1 MCVSNFKISF
11 KDEENKLAV
20 MLVRVKN
27 VEVVDE
33 FLEKMED
40 LRKE

>member
-11 KDEENKLAV
+11 KDEENKSAV